1 MEKNLTDLKRFS
13 RDGHLPHVRYWAVIF
28 VMLAAVLLAGCAGLK
43 SSKNAISQGTAD
55 AAPETPDNPENAML
69 GNLQGTVEIKTGDG
83 KWTPVESGKTLES
96 GQQLRTGAFSNV
108 TLAYADGSQ
117 TYLGA
122 DAEIAID
129 ALDARTSGA
138 RVVQLTLVIGESR
151 HTVVGS
157 DDSGSR
163 YDVHTPNGDGSAT
176 GSTFT
181 VMVLPNRF
189 TQFWVENGAVS
200 VDNENVSVD
209 VIGGHTTIIH
219 EGQPPVEPMFRI
231 TGEGR
236 VMHIEANGDS
246 NTSRPLAALNQ
257 DWTRQNDKITL
268 CHATASATNPYV
280 EITVS
285 VQSATH
291 GHARHPGDIIPAPAE
306 GCPDS
311 AFTTTSSSR
320 SWNIAGHTF
329 LTGSNTVVFGHPQP
343 GDWVTFEGH
352 LKPDGSRG
360 IDRIVLVNQNY
371 ENQFAFIGK
380 VESISASA
388 LTVSSREARIDE
400 MTAIEAGLAMGDN
413 VQVVGFVAED
423 GIFWAARISRIDNG
437 GSNFRFAGI
446 LTRIGR
452 NAWVISGINV
462 AVDENT
468 VFDGDF
474 EVGNP
479 MLVAGVI
486 TENGTWLAT
495 SMNLVSPQEY
505 HFEFVGRLESLS
517 PWTVSGISF
526 DTADRTEIDDDL
538 SVGDQ
543 VRVTGTIAIDGT
555 WIAER
560 IEWLDTEHETSFAF
574 FGPVLS
580 IDPWNVRGV
589 SLVVDERTDIE
600 GEITPGE
607 MVKVSGWILD
617 DGSWLATEIKHTGL
631 HFGQGCFFVT
641 SVVRSVDQER
651 IVLADGVTL
660 TLAQS
665 GGLVVTG
672 DRIQE
677 GSVVRYQYC
686 VDQDGEGRVRSIFA
700 LSQLYRP
707 VQVNEASG
715 KVVICHFPPGNPEN
729 EHTIEVGEP
738 AVPAHLAH
746 GDSMGACPGS

>member
-1 MEKNLTDLKRFS
+1 MEKNLTDLKRIS
-13 RDGHLPHVRYWAVIF
+13 RDGHFSHVRYWAVIL
-28 VMLAAVLLAGCAGLK
+28 VLLAAVLLAGCAGLT
-43 SSKNAISQGTAD
+43 SSKSAISQGVGS
-55 AAPETPDNPENAML
+55 AAPETPGNPENALL

-83 KWTPVESGKTLES
+83 KWTPVESGQTLES

-151 HTVVGS
+151 HMVVGS

-176 GSTFT
+176 SSTFT

-200 VDNENVSVD
+200 VDSENVSVD

-219 EGQPPVEPMFRI
+219 EGQPPFEPMFRI
-231 TGEGR
+231 SGEGR
-236 VMHIEANGDS
+236 VMQIEANGDS
-246 NTSRPLAALNQ
+246 NTNRPLAALNQ
-257 DWTRQNDKITL
+257 DWNQQKDKITL

-285 VQSATH
+285 VQGATN
-291 GHARHPGDIIPAPAE
+291 GHARHSGDIIPAPAE

-311 AFTTTSSSR
+311 TLTTTSTSR
-320 SWNIAGHTF
+320 SWNIAGHMF
-329 LTGSNTVVFGHPQP
+329 LTGSNTVVFGDPQP
-343 GDWVTFEGH
+343 GDWVNFEGH

-360 IDRIVLVNQNY
+360 IDRIVLANQY
-371 ENQFAFIGK
+371 SENQFTFIGK
-380 VESISASA
+380 VESIGASA
-388 LTVSSREARIDE
+388 WTVSSREARVDE
-400 MTAIEAGLAMGDN
+400 MTAIETGLAVGDN
-413 VQVVGFVAED
+413 VQVVGFVAEE
-423 GIFWAARISRIDNG
+423 GIFWAVRISRIDNG

-479 MLVAGVI
+479 MLVAGMI

-495 SMNLVSPQEY
+495 SMYLVSPQEY
-505 HFEFVGRLESLS
+505 HFEFAGRLESLS

-538 SVGDQ
+538 RVGDQ
-543 VRVTGTIAIDGT
+543 VRVTGMIAIDGT

-560 IEWLDTEHETSFAF
+560 IERLDTEHDTGFAF

-580 IDPWNVRGV
+580 IGPWNVRGV
-589 SLVVDERTDIE
+589 SLVVDERTDIK
-600 GEITPGE
+600 GEINLGE
-607 MVKVSGWILD
+607 MVKVTGWILD
-617 DGSWLATEIKHTGL
+617 DGSWLATEIKHTRL
-631 HFGQGCFFVT
+631 PYGQGCFFFT
-641 SVVRSVDQER
+641 SVVRSVDEER
-651 IVLADGVTL
+651 IVLADGLTL

-738 AVPAHLAH
+738 ALPAHLAH